1 MKKIS
6 NQVYDGSNEETILRE
21 ISKLRPLKYNKF
33 QWWRKFASNNRP
45 LDDKAPLLDKIKNG
59 DLEFSNYFWQARYI
73 ELLLNEKR
81 EAARD
86 GMEWFTDTIMD
97 RVRRKRLWEDFESD
111 EARKLLT
118 IRKAFVKTFNM
129 THSDYEEQLE
139 TIDGTLEDLYYQCD
153 KVFGIKVR
161 KTKVA
166 SRRKSSYL

>member
-81 EAARD
+81 EAAKD
-86 GMEWFTDTIMD
+86 GMEWFTDTIMNATT
-97 RVRRKRLWEDFESD
+97 VSSNV
-111 EARKLLT
+111 
-118 IRKAFVKTFNM
+118 IRMIIYK
-129 THSDYEEQLE
+129 
-139 TIDGTLEDLYYQCD
+139 
-153 KVFGIKVR
+153 
-161 KTKVA
+161 
-166 SRRKSSYL
+166 

>member
-6 NQVYDGSNEETILRE
+6 NKVYDGSNEETILRE
-21 ISKLRPLKYNKF
+21 INKLRPLKYNKF
-33 QWWRKFASNNRP
+33 QWWRKFTSSTRP
-45 LDDKAPLLDKIKNG
+45 LDEKAPLLDKIKNG

-97 RVRRKRLWEDFESD
+97 RVRRKRLWEDFEKD
-111 EARKLLT
+111 EAKKLLT

-139 TIDGTLEDLYYQCD
+139 KIDGTLEDLYYRCD
-153 KVFGIKVR
+153 KLFRV
-161 KTKVA
+161 KTKKTRAVKVKK
-166 SRRKSSYL
+166 R

>member
-1 MKKIS
+1 
-6 NQVYDGSNEETILRE
+6 
-21 ISKLRPLKYNKF
+21 
-33 QWWRKFASNNRP
+33 
-45 LDDKAPLLDKIKNG
+45 
-59 DLEFSNYFWQARYI
+59 I
-73 ELLLNEKR
+73 ELLLNEKM

-97 RVRRKRLWEDFESD
+97 RVRRKRLWEDFNKD
-111 EARKLLT
+111 EEEKLLT

-139 TIDGTLEDLYYQCD
+139 AIDGTLEDLYYQCD

-166 SRRKSSYL
+166 SRRK